1 MSKKLSGV
9 VFLAAVFAVPLFL
22 LLRGGGRPLWD
33 AVAGESG
40 TFAKLEQAFAEQFP
54 SSDALRRLQVSLNY
68 MGGGKEQNGVFIS
81 GDSLTLDVQPKSLSV
96 INDNTLAMID
106 FADDYQI
113 PSYVMLIP
121 TACAV
126 QQGKVPYDSIAP
138 LYNQPQLIDD
148 VYRRV
153 SGHVTAINV
162 YPTLFN
168 HQDEYIYYNTDNTTT
183 GLGGFYIYTAVAK
196 KLGLR
201 PRALEDFSIE
211 HIDYDYYGDLYA
223 LSPYR
228 EVSPDRVSVY
238 NYNSQYQRSYT
249 VTHYSADGTSRRY
262 YTLYPKFKKEL
273 GGHDGHPARRDLPGD
288 RHRHRQ
294 PLLHQPAADFRRPL
308 GAELPALPADLLRAG
323 DLCGHRHCHA
333 RAAPKPQARPLQPG
347 ALRLFSGQLCLRRPA
362 LPALRA
368 ARAAGPPVLT
378 NRSAWGMIGGRNL
391 PQWRNRQTQGT

>member
-40 TFAKLEQAFAEQFP
+40 TFAKLEQAFAERFP

-196 KLGLR
+196 SSAAAARSG
-201 PRALEDFSIE
+201 FSIE

-223 LSPYR
+223 LPYR

-238 NYNSQYQRSYT
+238 NYNPVPAQLHRH
-249 VTHYSADGTSRRY
+249 HYSADGTSAATTPSTRNSKRARRR
-262 YTLYPKFKKEL
+262 
-273 GGHDGHPARRDLPGD
+273 DGHPARQDFPGD

-294 PLLHQPAADFRRPL
+294 SLLHQPAADFRPL
-308 GAELPALPADLLRAG
+308 GAELPAFLLIYEQVTFVDTATATPELLQSLRLGRYNQVLFAFSVDSYVSADQLSLLSELPA
-323 DLCGHRHCHA
+323 
-333 RAAPKPQARPLQPG
+333 PPG
-347 ALRLFSGQLCLRRPA
+347 
-362 LPALRA
+362 
-368 ARAAGPPVLT
+368 
-378 NRSAWGMIGGRNL
+378 
-391 PQWRNRQTQGT
+391 RQS

>member
-40 TFAKLEQAFAEQFP
+40 TFAKLEQAFAGQFP

-273 GGHDGHPARRDLPGD
+273 GGTMDIPLGGISPVVDIDIGNPSYINRLLIFGD
-288 RHRHRQ
+288 RSVQ
-294 PLLHQPAADFRRPL
+294 SYLPFLLIYYEQVTLVDTATATPELLQSLRLGRYNQVLFAFSVDSYVSADQL
-308 GAELPALPADLLRAG
+308 SLLSELPAP
-323 DLCGHRHCHA
+323 
-333 RAAPKPQARPLQPG
+333 PG
-347 ALRLFSGQLCLRRPA
+347 
-362 LPALRA
+362 
-368 ARAAGPPVLT
+368 
-378 NRSAWGMIGGRNL
+378 
-391 PQWRNRQTQGT
+391 RQS